1 MVIVLDNDLM
11 DRWLRAKAEID
22 EVQTL
27 RNEIKKLRGAVG
39 EQDDVAKSGREEA
52 KSELDDI
59 LN

>member
-1 MVIVLDNDLM
+1 MAIVLDNDLM

-27 RNEIKKLRGAVG
+27 RNEIKKLEDAVR
-39 EQDDVAKSGREEA
+39 EQDDITKSDLEEA

>member
-39 EQDDVAKSGREEA
+39 EQDDVAKSGLEEA